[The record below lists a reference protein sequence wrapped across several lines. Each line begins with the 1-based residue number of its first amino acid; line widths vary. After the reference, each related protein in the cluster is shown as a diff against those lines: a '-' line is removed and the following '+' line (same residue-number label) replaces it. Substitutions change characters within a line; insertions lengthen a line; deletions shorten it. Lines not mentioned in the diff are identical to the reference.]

1 MNYRKIML
9 FFYLKVDDQ
18 VNSAPFHR
26 ERSQSTVVTPA
37 TRRMS
42 AASFVGC
49 QTPLLSTNNET
60 GQLSFL
66 RNTCRTQSY
75 SNHTT
80 SPPANQVRVT
90 LYELKTCGPELL
102 LSSFI

>member
-1 MNYRKIML
+1 M
-9 FFYLKVDDQ
+9 DDQ
-18 VNSAPFHR
+18 HNSLPFHR

-66 RNTCRTQSY
+66 RSTSRTTSY
-75 SNHTT
+75 SNQTT
-80 SPPANQVRVT
+80 SPPANQVW
-90 LYELKTCGPELL
+90 LIL
-102 LSSFI
+102 